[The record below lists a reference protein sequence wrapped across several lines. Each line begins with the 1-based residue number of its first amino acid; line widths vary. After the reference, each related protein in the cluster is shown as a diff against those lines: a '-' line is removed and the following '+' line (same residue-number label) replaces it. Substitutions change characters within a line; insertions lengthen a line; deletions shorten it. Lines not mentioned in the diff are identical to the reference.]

1 MSASICSRRKSLPVI
16 GSIRVLLAAMA
27 RSSRR
32 LRRGRCMKRRKRMGM
47 YRAPANVSRGT
58 IEATVAPR
66 AHVVVETTPVQA
78 HDPMPSAFES
88 TPEKFVAFVNRRA
101 KERDAGSARTLAGDR
116 S

>member
-32 LRRGRCMKRRKRMGM
+32 LSRGRCMKRRKRMGM
-47 YRAPANVSRGT
+47 YRAPANSSRGT

-66 AHVVVETTPVQA
+66 AHVVETTPVQA